1 LHCQEQAVVGSSPDD
16 AAALKGLAMN
26 EFSGMSL
33 LDPTMATE
41 DDTIDFVPRPASLR
55 GLKIGLIENTK
66 KNAEAVLRKLA
77 DKLEAAYE
85 MSTPVLVHKP
95 QRAPVKD
102 AQLAELKGKADFAI
116 AGIGD
121 CGACSSGSLLDAVIL
136 EKAGIPAVAIV
147 TDAFHA
153 TAREMAELW
162 GVPNFRFVMMPHP
175 LASLT
180 PEQIEERADELLGK
194 VVALLQEGQR
204 G

>member
-1 LHCQEQAVVGSSPDD
+1 MNQLS
-16 AAALKGLAMN
+16 AMN
-26 EFSGMSL
+26 L
-33 LDPTMATE
+33 LDPTIATE
-41 DDTIDFVPRPASLR
+41 EEAIDFVPRPVDLR
-55 GLKIGLIENTK
+55 GLRIGLIENTK
-66 KNAEAVLRKLA
+66 KNAEEVLRKLA
-77 DKLEAAYE
+77 EKLSAAHG
-85 MSTPVLVHKP
+85 MTPAVLVHKP

-102 AQLAELKGKADFAI
+102 AQIAELRGKADFAI

-136 EKAGIPAVAIV
+136 EKAGIPAIAIV

-180 PEQIEERADELLGK
+180 AEEIDQRADELLGK
-194 VVALLQEGQR
+194 VTALLREGQQA
-204 G
+204 

>member
-1 LHCQEQAVVGSSPDD
+1 MNQLS
-16 AAALKGLAMN
+16 AMN
-26 EFSGMSL
+26 L
-33 LDPTMATE
+33 LDPTIATE
-41 DDTIDFVPRPASLR
+41 EEAIDFVPRPVDLR
-55 GLKIGLIENTK
+55 GLRIGLIENTK
-66 KNAEAVLRKLA
+66 KNAEEVLRKLA
-77 DKLEAAYE
+77 EKLSAAHG
-85 MSTPVLVHKP
+85 MTPAVLVHKP

-102 AQLAELKGKADFAI
+102 AQIAELRGKADFAI

-136 EKAGIPAVAIV
+136 EKAGIPAIAIV

-180 PEQIEERADELLGK
+180 AEEIDQRADELLGK
-194 VVALLQEGQR
+194 VTALLREGQQV
-204 G
+204 

>member
-1 LHCQEQAVVGSSPDD
+1 
-16 AAALKGLAMN
+16 MN
-26 EFSGMSL
+26 EFSGMNL

-41 DDTIDFVPRPASLR
+41 EEAIDFVPRPTSLR
-55 GLKIGLIENTK
+55 GLRIGLVENTK
-66 KNAEAVLRKLA
+66 KNAEEVLRKLA
-77 DKLEAAYE
+77 EKLDTAHG
-85 MSTPVLVHKP
+85 MTVTVIVHKS

-102 AQLAELKGKADFAI
+102 AQIAELKGKADFVI
-116 AGIGD
+116 AGVGD

-136 EKAGIPAVAIV
+136 ERAGIPAIAIV
-147 TDAFHA
+147 TDAFNA

-180 PEQIEERADELLGK
+180 PQDIDQHCDVLLGK

-204 G
+204 S

>member
-1 LHCQEQAVVGSSPDD
+1 MSQFAS
-16 AAALKGLAMN
+16 MN
-26 EFSGMSL
+26 L
-33 LDPTMATE
+33 LDPTITTE
-41 DDTIDFVPRPASLR
+41 EEPIEFAPRPVELQGLR
-55 GLKIGLIENTK
+55 IGLIENTK
-66 KNAEAVLRKLA
+66 KNAETVLNRLAQKLGQA
-77 DKLEAAYE
+77 HGMTTA
-85 MSTPVLVHKP
+85 VLVHKP

-102 AQLAELKGKADFAI
+102 AQIAELKGRTDFAI

-136 EKAGIPAVAIV
+136 EKAGIPAIAIV
-147 TDAFHA
+147 TDAFYT

-180 PEQIEERADELLGK
+180 PEEIDARADELLGK
-194 VVALLQEGQR
+194 VIALLQEGQR